1 MPIRSTMRCSCIAL
15 AAGVL
20 VWPIPQ
26 LSAREVQ
33 FKTGDIGYSTSL
45 ITVRTEA
52 RATARSVAALPAGT
66 AMEIKSCSK
75 GWCRVMSQ
83 SKAGYVLAEYITLQP
98 PLLPARPIPYPLILG
113 AAVVAFVVVLTILL
127 GRYRK
132 LSSSF
137 RQHQERFRGVLD
149 ADAERSRILKEIES
163 GELSVKAAEALRL
176 DLQNKIEALQGEL
189 KPLEEEADLRS
200 FGFYKPHYQF
210 EQVESY
216 EVELERIRELQK
228 GMLKAKTAAVCS
240 AEWSVNGS
248 RVEGRKQIKDTLK
261 LILRAFNGESDA
273 AVAKVRYNNI
283 QTMEARIRKAW
294 EALNDLV
301 DVQKCR
307 IVVEYLD
314 LKLQELHLV
323 YEYEER
329 VQKEREEQRV
339 IRERMRDEEIAQR
352 EIEKARLEAEDQEA
366 QYQDALLRARDEAEK
381 TVGEK
386 QERLLAKVAELERRL
401 AEAQSNKERAIA
413 RAQLTRSG
421 HVYVISNIGSFGEE
435 VFKIGMTRRL
445 DPMERIRE
453 LGDASVPFAFDVH
466 AVIFSED
473 APALEATLHE
483 AFEERRINLVNER
496 KEFFGVSIQDIAQAV
511 RKCHGEIQVTLAA
524 EARDYRKT
532 ISMRAAN
539 QQPIPGGR
547 RVTDPPL
554 LQASDE
560 IGKAQPAGH

>member
-1 MPIRSTMRCSCIAL
+1 MYSTVAVAL
-15 AAGVL
+15 RAEAR
-20 VWPIPQ
+20 P
-26 LSAREVQ
+26 SARILASM
-33 FKTGDIGYSTSL
+33 GPGTSMQ
-45 ITVRTEA
+45 V
-52 RATARSVAALPAGT
+52 
-66 AMEIKSCSK
+66 KSCSK
-75 GWCRVMSQ
+75 GWCRVS
-83 SKAGYVLAEYITLQP
+83 SGTTSGFVLAEYVSLDRP
-98 PLLPARPIPYPLILG
+98 APPARPVPYPFILAG
-113 AAVVAFVVVLTILL
+113 AAALFVLVVVLLIR
-127 GRYRK
+127 RYSR

-137 RQHQERFRGVLD
+137 REHQKRFDEFQQRFRGIIDLD
-149 ADAERSRILKEIES
+149 GERERIIKETEA
-163 GELSVKAAEALRL
+163 GEVTLHGA
-176 DLQNKIEALQGEL
+176 QALQKDLETKIQGLQAEL
-189 KPLEEEADLRS
+189 QVLEEESDIRS
-200 FGFYKPHYQF
+200 YGFYKPHYQF
-210 EQVESY
+210 ENVDSY
-216 EVELERIRELQK
+216 EAELERIRDAQK
-228 GMLKAKTAAVCS
+228 GMLKDKKAAVCES
-240 AEWSVNGS
+240 EWRVNGS
-248 RVEGRKQIKDTLK
+248 LVEGRKQIKDTLK

-273 AVAKVRYNNI
+273 AVATVRYNNV
-283 QTMEARIRKAW
+283 QTMEARIRKSW

-323 YEYEER
+323 FEYEER
-329 VQKEREEQRV
+329 EQKEKEEQRL

-352 EIEKARLEAEDQEA
+352 EIEKAR
-366 QYQDALLRARDEAEK
+366 QDAEKEETQYHEALLQARADAEK
-381 TVGEK
+381 AVGEK
-386 QERLLAKVAELERRL
+386 QEKLVAQVTELERRL
-401 AEAQSNKERAIA
+401 AEAQANKERAVA

-473 APALEATLHE
+473 APALEATLHQ

-532 ISMRAAN
+532 IAMRAAD
-539 QQPIPGGR
+539 QKPIPGGR

-554 LQASDE
+554 LEGSDADVQTPE
-560 IGKAQPAGH
+560 LRGTAHESK

>member
-307 IVVEYLD
+307 IAVEYLE

-323 YEYEER
+323 FEYEER
-329 VQKEREEQRV
+329 VQKEKEEQRL
-339 IRERMRDEEIAQR
+339 IREQMRDEEVAQR
-352 EIEKARLEAEDQEA
+352 EIEKARQDAEKEETQYQEA
-366 QYQDALLRARDEAEK
+366 LLE
-381 TVGEK
+381 
-386 QERLLAKVAELERRL
+386 LA
-401 AEAQSNKERAIA
+401 Q
-413 RAQLTRSG
+413 
-421 HVYVISNIGSFGEE
+421 
-435 VFKIGMTRRL
+435 
-445 DPMERIRE
+445 
-453 LGDASVPFAFDVH
+453 
-466 AVIFSED
+466 
-473 APALEATLHE
+473 
-483 AFEERRINLVNER
+483 
-496 KEFFGVSIQDIAQAV
+496 
-511 RKCHGEIQVTLAA
+511 
-524 EARDYRKT
+524 
-532 ISMRAAN
+532 MR
-539 QQPIPGGR
+539 
-547 RVTDPPL
+547 
-554 LQASDE
+554 
-560 IGKAQPAGH
+560 

>member
-1 MPIRSTMRCSCIAL
+1 MIRLSLSLILLL
-15 AAGVL
+15 AAT
-20 VWPIPQ
+20 PP
-26 LSAREVQ
+26 LSAQEAEPRA
-33 FKTGDIGYSTSL
+33 GDSVYSTV
-45 ITVRTEA
+45 TVALRAEA
-52 RATARSVAALPAGT
+52 RPSARILANLGSGT
-66 AMEIKSCSK
+66 AMQVKNCSK
-75 GWCRVMSQ
+75 GWCRVTSG
-83 SKAGYVLAEYITLQP
+83 ATGGFVLAEYVSRQRPSP
-98 PLLPARPIPYPLILG
+98 PAHPVPYPLILAG
-113 AAVVAFVVVLTILL
+113 AVGLFLL
-127 GRYRK
+127 VIALLIRRYSRV
-132 LSSSF
+132 SSSLRE
-137 RQHQERFRGVLD
+137 RQQRLEQLQERFRGIIDVD
-149 ADAERSRILKEIES
+149 GERERVLKEIQAGEVTLHTAQGLQKELES
-163 GELSVKAAEALRL
+163 KVQGLQAELQV
-176 DLQNKIEALQGEL
+176 
-189 KPLEEEADLRS
+189 LEEESDIRS
-200 FGFYKPHYQF
+200 YGFYKPHYQF
-210 EQVESY
+210 ENVASFEA
-216 EVELERIRELQK
+216 ELERIRDAQK
-228 GMLKAKTAAVCS
+228 AMLKDKKAAVCE
-240 AEWSVNGS
+240 AEWRVNGS
-248 RVEGRKQIKDTLK
+248 LVEGRKQIKDTLK

-273 AVAKVRYNNI
+273 AVAKVRYNNVE
-283 QTMEARIRKAW
+283 TMEARIRKAW

-323 YEYEER
+323 FEYEER
-329 VQKEREEQRV
+329 EQKEKEEQRL

-352 EIEKARLEAEDQEA
+352 EIEKARLEAEKEETQYQEA
-366 QYQDALLRARDEAEK
+366 LVRARADAEK
-381 TVGEK
+381 AVGDK
-386 QERLLAKVAELERRL
+386 QQKLVAQVTELERRL
-401 AEAQSNKERAIA
+401 AEAQANKERAIA

-483 AFEERRINLVNER
+483 AFEQRRINLVNER

-532 ISMRAAN
+532 VAMRAAN
-539 QQPIPGGR
+539 ESLIPRDRG
-547 RVTDPPL
+547 TSDPPL

-560 IGKAQPAGH
+560 IGKVQPAGH